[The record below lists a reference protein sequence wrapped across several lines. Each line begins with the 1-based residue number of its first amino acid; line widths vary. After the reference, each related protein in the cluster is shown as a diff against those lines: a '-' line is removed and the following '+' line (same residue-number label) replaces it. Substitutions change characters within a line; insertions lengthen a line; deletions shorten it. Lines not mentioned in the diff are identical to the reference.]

1 MGQMSKASEEI
12 FYTTNEYLTYK
23 MSRYFDTYVLL
34 LGLKDNSGFF
44 MDFVGGAG
52 VYYHLYKQT
61 GPAVFAFIDDN
72 YKVLRG
78 DDAEWITNL
87 ALKTCQQ
94 YNEQLFNEQCV
105 CKTLL

>member
-1 MGQMSKASEEI
+1 MGQMSKASEKI
-12 FYTTNEYLTYK
+12 FYATNEYLTYK
-23 MSRYFDTYVLL
+23 MSRYFDTHVLL

-52 VYYHLYKQT
+52 VYYHLYEQT

-87 ALKTCQQ
+87 ALKICQQ
-94 YNEQLFNEQCV
+94 YDEQLFNEQCV
-105 CKTLL
+105 CETLL